1 MFDQHVEAFKKAAVD
16 DILMGENPL
25 ASYIND
31 LPVELLP
38 CQIPFLN
45 QVQCHK
51 WLEKEIKKDYIKI
64 GWQVSLG
71 EKYSHFIIGFFLYS
85 EILFVLK
92 WQYAFKYVIY

>member
-51 WLEKEIKKDYIKI
+51 WLEKEIKKDYIEMGI
-64 GWQVSLG
+64 GPVACIPWGKVESL
-71 EKYSHFIIGFFLYS
+71 YHWIFFC
-85 EILFVLK
+85 ILKFYLC
-92 WQYAFKYVIY
+92 